1 LINSTRLRTL
11 INKASEIAMKRS
23 VTLESRASAIRILG
37 LDPTHS
43 TNVILEKL
51 LIPQEPEEVQMSSA
65 RALINLSDSRST
77 DILLERWEIYTALV
91 REVVLEG
98 LFKQSSRLYA
108 LLDALEAGKVKA
120 WSLSRARRTQL
131 LQSADERVRRRAESL
146 FAGIHNDRESVMEK
160 YRPAVLMSGNVG
172 QGEELFKKKC
182 SRCHKIGGVEVGPD
196 LLTITKWDKEALLG
210 NILDPSASIVPGYEE
225 YVVELRDGSM
235 VTGVMVQ
242 ESETT
247 VTLRRSRG
255 EEDTILRN
263 NIAELRAG
271 TVSAMPEGLED
282 EINIQQ
288 MGDLLEYLKTLGDK
302 KSAKASMSGIHGHF

>member
-1 LINSTRLRTL
+1 LIKKS
-11 INKASEIAMKRS
+11 SEVATTKS
-23 VTLESRASAIRILG
+23 VKVESRASAIRILG

-43 TNVILEKL
+43 TSVLLEKL

-65 RALINLSDSRST
+65 RALISLSDSRST
-77 DILLERWEIYTALV
+77 DILLEKWHTYTALV

-98 LFKQSSRLYA
+98 LLKQSSRLYA
-108 LLDALEAGKVKA
+108 LLDAIEAGKVKA

-131 LQSADERVRRRAESL
+131 LQSADERVRKRAESL
-146 FAGIHNDRESVMEK
+146 FAGITNDRESVMEK
-160 YRPAVLMSGNVG
+160 YRPAVLMSGNVER
-172 QGEELFKKKC
+172 GEELFKKKC

-225 YVVELRDGSM
+225 YVVEMRDGSM

-263 NIAELRAG
+263 NIASLRAG

-302 KSAKASMSGIHGHF
+302 KSAKASMPGVHGHF